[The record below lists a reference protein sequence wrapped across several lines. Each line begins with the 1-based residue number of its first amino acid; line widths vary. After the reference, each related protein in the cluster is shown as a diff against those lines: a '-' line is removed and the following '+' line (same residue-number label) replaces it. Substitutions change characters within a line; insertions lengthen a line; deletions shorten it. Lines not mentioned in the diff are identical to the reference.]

1 MCNLLNRIANVQS
14 LSTVER
20 LKCNLEVH
28 RTVMICANVSLRM
41 RAYVLR
47 EYTKY
52 MQWHYIRPYIYPC
65 TAPYLGQ
72 NEFFSFSK
80 ARFSKRL
87 ERFGSTLL
95 LYTATMVQTSRMPRF
110 SFWNECY
117 RFAPN
122 SNFHSARIDW
132 EMDERVELSRR
143 KYSRWRVCSH
153 NLASL
158 VAKV

>member
-1 MCNLLNRIANVQS
+1 MR
-14 LSTVER
+14 
-20 LKCNLEVH
+20 
-28 RTVMICANVSLRM
+28 LRM
-41 RAYVLR
+41 ITHARVHITRIHVNIRNNIVYVR
-47 EYTKY
+47 IS
-52 MQWHYIRPYIYPC
+52 IRVPRP
-65 TAPYLGQ
+65 TLGQ

-122 SNFHSARIDW
+122 SNFHSARKDR

-143 KYSRWRVCSH
+143 KYSRRSVCSH